1 LRTREGFVNRRE
13 RGFSLLELLIVV
25 AIILIITTV
34 AIPNLIHT
42 RMTANEASAL
52 KSLQVFNTAC
62 VSYLSTYGSFPH
74 NQSDLGPPA
83 NGTISKTGADILGS
97 DLAPSGGAV
106 VSKSGYVFRYTAG
119 PASASGNIN
128 SYTIT
133 ADPEQFKESG
143 VRRFYTDEKGA
154 VTYTTDNTA
163 PTAAST
169 LVK

>member
-1 LRTREGFVNRRE
+1 VNRRE

-42 RMTANEASAL
+42 RMTANETSAL
-52 KSLQVFNTAC
+52 KSLNVFNTAC
-62 VSYLSTYGSFPH
+62 ISYLSNYGSYPH

-83 NGTISKTGADILGS
+83 NGQITKTGADILGS
-97 DLAPSGGAV
+97 DLAPSTGAV
-106 VSKSGYVFRYTAG
+106 VSKSGYIFRYTAG
-119 PASASGNIN
+119 AASQSGNVN

-133 ADPEQFKESG
+133 ADPEQYKESG
-143 VRRFYTDEKGA
+143 VKRYYTDEKGA
-154 VTYTTDNTA
+154 ITYTTDNTV
-163 PTAAST
+163 PTVAST

>member
-1 LRTREGFVNRRE
+1 MNRRE

-34 AIPNLIHT
+34 AIPNLMHT
-42 RMTANEASAL
+42 RMSANETSAL
-52 KSLQVFNTAC
+52 KSLQVFNGAC
-62 VSYLSTYGSFPH
+62 VSYLSTYGTFPH

-83 NGTISKTGADILGS
+83 NGTASKTGADILGS

-106 VSKSGYVFRYTAG
+106 ASKSGYVFRYVAG
-119 PASASGNIN
+119 PASQSGNIN

-133 ADPEQFKESG
+133 ADPEEYNHSG
-143 VRRFYTDEKGA
+143 THRFYTDEKGA
-154 VTYTTDNTA
+154 ITFTTDNTA

-169 LVK
+169 LQK

>member
-1 LRTREGFVNRRE
+1 MTNFVNRRQ

-52 KSLQVFNTAC
+52 KSLQVMNTAC
-62 VSYLSTYGSFPH
+62 ISYLSTYGSFPH
-74 NQSDLGPPA
+74 NQSDLGPPT

-97 DLAPSGGAV
+97 DLAPAASTI
-106 VSKSGYVFRYTAG
+106 VSKSGYIFRYTAG
-119 PASASGNIN
+119 PASTSGNIN

-133 ADPEQFKESG
+133 ADPEQFKDTG
-143 VRRFYTDEKGA
+143 VQRFYTDEKGA
-154 VTYTTDNTA
+154 VTFTTDNTA
-163 PTAAST
+163 ATPAST

>member
-1 LRTREGFVNRRE
+1 MNRRQ

-42 RMTANEASAL
+42 RMTANETSAL
-52 KSLQVFNTAC
+52 KSLQVMNTAC
-62 VSYLSTYGSFPH
+62 VSYLSSYGSFPH
-74 NQSDLGPPA
+74 NQSDLGPPT

-97 DLAPSGGAV
+97 DLAPSGATV
-106 VSKSGYVFRYTAG
+106 ASKSGYIFRYTPGA
-119 PASASGNIN
+119 ASQSGNIN

-133 ADPEQFKESG
+133 ADPEQYKESG

-154 VTYTTDNTA
+154 VTFTTDNTV
-163 PTAAST
+163 PGAASS

>member
-1 LRTREGFVNRRE
+1 VNRRE

-42 RMTANEASAL
+42 RMTANETSAL
-52 KSLQVFNTAC
+52 KSLQVMNSAC
-62 VSYLSTYGSFPH
+62 VSYLSNYGSFPH
-74 NQSDLGPPA
+74 SQSDLGPPA
-83 NGTISKTGADILGS
+83 NGAISKTGADILGS
-97 DLAPSGGAV
+97 DLAPASGAV
-106 VSKSGYVFRYTAG
+106 ASKSGYIFHYTPGA
-119 PASASGNIN
+119 ASQSGNIN

-154 VTYTTDNTA
+154 VTFTTDNTA
-163 PTAAST
+163 PTSAST
-169 LVK
+169 LSK

>member
-1 LRTREGFVNRRE
+1 VKNFVNKRE

-52 KSLQVFNTAC
+52 KSLQVMNTAC
-62 VSYLSTYGSFPH
+62 ISYMSNYGSYPH
-74 NQSDLGPPA
+74 NQSDLGPPT
-83 NGTISKTGADILGS
+83 NGAIGKTGADILGS
-97 DLAPSGGAV
+97 DLAPAGATT
-106 VSKSGYVFRYTAG
+106 VSKSGYVFHYTAG
-119 PASASGNIN
+119 AASASGNVN
-128 SYTIT
+128 SYTIS
-133 ADPEQFKESG
+133 ADPEQFKDTG

-163 PTAAST
+163 PTPAST

>member
-1 LRTREGFVNRRE
+1 MNKRE

-52 KSLQVFNTAC
+52 KSLQVYNAAC
-62 VSYLSTYGSFPH
+62 VSYLSTYASFPH
-74 NQSDLGPPA
+74 NQSDLGPPT

-97 DLAPSGGAV
+97 DLAPSGSTA
-106 VSKSGYVFRYTAG
+106 VSKSGYIFRYIAG
-119 PASASGNIN
+119 AASTSGNIN

-133 ADPEQFKESG
+133 ADPEQFKDTG
-143 VRRFYTDEKGA
+143 IRRFYTDEKGA

-163 PTAAST
+163 ATAASL

>member
-1 LRTREGFVNRRE
+1 MNRRE

-42 RMTANEASAL
+42 RMTTNEASAL
-52 KSLQVFNTAC
+52 KSLQVMNSAC
-62 VSYLSTYGSFPH
+62 VYYLSTYGSFPH
-74 NQSDLGPPA
+74 NQSDLCPPA
-83 NGTISKTGADILGS
+83 NGTISKTGADILGN
-97 DLAPSGGAV
+97 DLAPAGGAV

-119 PASASGNIN
+119 PASPSGNIN

-143 VRRFYTDEKGA
+143 IRRFYTDEKGA

-163 PTAAST
+163 PTPAST
-169 LVK
+169 LFK

>member
-1 LRTREGFVNRRE
+1 LYTGEGIVNRRE

-42 RMTANEASAL
+42 RMKANETSAL

-62 VSYLSTYGSFPH
+62 VSYLSSYGSYPH

-83 NGTISKTGADILGS
+83 NGAISKTGADILGN
-97 DLAPSGGAV
+97 DLAPATGTV
-106 VSKSGYVFRYTAG
+106 VSKSGYIFRYTAG
-119 PASASGNIN
+119 AASQSGNIN

-133 ADPEQFKESG
+133 ADPEQYKESG
-143 VRRFYTDEKGA
+143 VSRFYTDEKGA
-154 VTYTTDNTA
+154 VTFTTDNTA
-163 PTAAST
+163 PTSAST

>member
-1 LRTREGFVNRRE
+1 MNRRA

-52 KSLQVFNTAC
+52 KSLQVMNGAC
-62 VSYLSTYGSFPH
+62 ISYLSNYGGYPH

-83 NGTISKTGADILGS
+83 NGTVSKTGADILGS
-97 DLAPSGGAV
+97 DLAPSGATV
-106 VSKSGYVFRYTAG
+106 VSKSGYIFHYVAG
-119 PASASGNIN
+119 AASPSGNVN

-143 VRRFYTDEKGA
+143 VKRFYTDEKGA

-163 PTAAST
+163 ATAASA